1 MIRTLNFIFIAMTGL
16 VCLGIYNLAEEARV
30 AKAELR
36 ATETAIH
43 RENETLTV
51 LGAEWARL
59 TQPARI
65 HALAKR
71 HLDLIERPTLQLS
84 SLTQLPRKNP
94 MASPDGEIRAAKAV
108 APAAPRV
115 KPAIVAFVP
124 LAGR

>member
-43 RENETLTV
+43 RENEALTV

-84 SLTQLPRKNP
+84 SLTQLPRKNL
-94 MASPDGEIRAAKAV
+94 MASPDGEIRTAKAV
-108 APAAPRV
+108 VPAAPRV
-115 KPAIVAFVP
+115 KPATVAFAP
-124 LAGR
+124 SAGR